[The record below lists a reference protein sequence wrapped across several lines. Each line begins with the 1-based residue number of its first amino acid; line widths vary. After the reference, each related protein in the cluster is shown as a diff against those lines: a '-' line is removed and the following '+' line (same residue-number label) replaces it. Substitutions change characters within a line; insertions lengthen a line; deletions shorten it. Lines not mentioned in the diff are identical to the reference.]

1 MKPSARQGSTLTQ
14 MGKEMGMERGYKDK
28 RGQDCEGAIAVAR
41 PRTVDG
47 ELNSQDWG
55 DRGCVAYTLRMASP
69 REKEW
74 IWGGEVEGGKLRLG
88 CNV

>member
-1 MKPSARQGSTLTQ
+1 MAT
-14 MGKEMGMERGYKDK
+14 
-28 RGQDCEGAIAVAR
+28 

-47 ELNSQDWG
+47 ELNRQDRG

-74 IWGGEVEGGKLRLG
+74 IWGGEVEGAGRSGGRGHCGWDVISEKRI
-88 CNV
+88 NKT